1 MPIIQVLLIGVIGA
15 YLASGFSNVLTTSAR
30 RDMNKVSSVIQFSTH
45 LFFLSLQNA
54 SPRKKSAVH
63 VSIAKKHELFIV

>member
-30 RDMNKVSSVIQFSTH
+30 RDMNKVRSVIQFSTH
-45 LFFLSLQNA
+45 PFFSLQNA

-63 VSIAKKHELFIV
+63 VSIAKKHKLFTV